1 MLEKGDLLHT
11 PVLSESQGE
20 LGALVSNQI
29 SKALKILKVLKVL
42 NMLMAGSL
50 SILPISMRSAHNFS
64 SARPARASADV
75 MQENPPDAP
84 PEYHLRQDPAL
95 HSQVQGAR

>member
-1 MLEKGDLLHT
+1 MTDGQDDHLGYLGDLEHLDHLECLGSA
-11 PVLSESQGE
+11 VLGSP
-20 LGALVSNQI
+20 L
-29 SKALKILKVLKVL
+29 LKMIKILKVL

-75 MQENPPDAP
+75 M
-84 PEYHLRQDPAL
+84 
-95 HSQVQGAR
+95 